1 MGTPSGIGYVA
12 VLAMLVP
19 SLLLLIIGIIL
30 HRKGER
36 DTAKI
41 LWCVGAVILS
51 PLLMALMLFLFSQ
64 IG

>member
-1 MGTPSGIGYVA
+1 MGTPIGIGYVA

-30 HRKGER
+30 YRKGER

-41 LWCVGAVILS
+41 LWCVGSVILF